1 MINLLKTAFVKAGLD
16 LYLCPYG
23 CLPTGYECGIIEVVP
38 KTKSRCVHITPVQ
51 QPNMLC
57 LGLEASCPR
66 SCLPV
71 GQSRSIAMHHSH
83 RAALGELSDR
93 GLYEIFQTEFGAAN
107 SPAFERARH
116 NFIISEAGY
125 AIASYL
131 LQAKDRHNGNLLLDA
146 EGHLVHID
154 FGFILEI
161 SPGGNLGG

>member
-1 MINLLKTAFVKAGLD
+1 MAL
-16 LYLCPYG
+16 
-23 CLPTGYECGIIEVVP
+23 
-38 KTKSRCVHITPVQ
+38 
-51 QPNMLC
+51 
-57 LGLEASCPR
+57 
-66 SCLPV
+66 
-71 GQSRSIAMHHSH
+71 SRSYPRPSLGVYISRPSNKQICYVLGWKLLAQGLAFPLDNPALSPCITH